1 MQDDGSVLM
10 QPIEAWLL
18 VLVAATVRQ
27 LVFGQ
32 EEEVLSSLVVEARR
46 YLEDVTAMEEM

>member
-10 QPIEAWLL
+10 RPIEAWLL

-27 LVFGQ
+27 RIFGQ

-46 YLEDVTAMEEM
+46 CPEDATAMREI